1 MLKTQITGAKY
12 LSPQTNQMTNLNIA
26 VPADSKDTEFGTS
39 DILLAKDVIKLGENS
54 PQIQAIKENIDN
66 VNNTLNDVNS
76 DMQELKNKV
85 SKISTELF
93 KIVTELPEAAD
104 ADKNKIYCILT
115 INQVDNENKY
125 VEYIAIEEDNVWKW
139 EKIGEFKAEPDL
151 SGYAKLNGA
160 NFNGYVRLQG
170 GFDGAKL
177 GTYGGKY
184 LTSAIQED
192 QSPTKVYATDGSIV
206 DLSTK
211 VDNSDLSNYAKLK
224 GTNVFSG
231 NNTFTAGGNVQIS
244 FLKCDN
250 IRKTNKGYLFDLDD
264 TSRNNHTTYTN
275 DGGKA
280 DIGTE
285 ESFVF
290 TLEDGSTVTKSIRI
304 VSTTATPAT

>member
-39 DILLAKDVIKLGENS
+39 DILLAKDVVKLGENS

-66 VNNTLNDVNS
+66 VNSTLNDINS

-151 SGYAKLNGA
+151 SGYAKLSGATFTGNVITNGLRIHKDFGNMEFIGVIINNKLPRLA
-160 NFNGYVRLQG
+160 NAPFN
-170 GFDGAKL
+170 
-177 GTYGGKY
+177 T
-184 LTSAIQED
+184 
-192 QSPTKVYATDGSIV
+192 TD
-206 DLSTK
+206 
-211 VDNSDLSNYAKLK
+211 
-224 GTNVFSG
+224 VFSTGGAALNIG
-231 NNTFTAGGNVQIS
+231 NSENFI
-244 FLKCDN
+244 
-250 IRKTNKGYLFDLDD
+250 
-264 TSRNNHTTYTN
+264 
-275 DGGKA
+275 
-280 DIGTE
+280 
-285 ESFVF
+285 F
-290 TLEDGSTVTKSIRI
+290 TLEDGSTVTKSIR
-304 VSTTATPAT
+304 VLNTTTTPAT

>member
-39 DILLAKDVIKLGENS
+39 DILLAKDVVKLGENS

-66 VNNTLNDVNS
+66 VNSTLNDINS

-104 ADKNKIYCILT
+104 ADKNKIYCILA

-125 VEYIAIEEDNVWKW
+125 IEYIAIEEDNVWKW

-151 SGYAKLNGA
+151 SNYARLDEDNKFTKRV
-160 NFNGYVRLQG
+160 NFGGEIQCQGPIMSTGNGYFWSLG
-170 GFDGAKL
+170 GSSRKA
-177 GTYGGKY
+177 Y
-184 LTSAIQED
+184 
-192 QSPTKVYATDGSIV
+192 V
-206 DLSTK
+206 
-211 VDNSDLSNYAKLK
+211 SNGHL
-224 GTNVFSG
+224 
-231 NNTFTAGGNVQIS
+231 
-244 FLKCDN
+244 
-250 IRKTNKGYLFDLDD
+250 
-264 TSRNNHTTYTN
+264 
-275 DGGKA
+275 A
-280 DIGTE
+280 DIGIE

-290 TLEDGSTVTKSIRI
+290 TLEDGSTITKSIR
-304 VSTTATPAT
+304 VVNTTTTPATEMK

>member
-39 DILLAKDVIKLGENS
+39 DILLAKDIVKLGENS

-66 VNNTLNDVNS
+66 VNSTLNDVNS

-139 EKIGEFKAEPDL
+139 EKIGEFKAEP
-151 SGYAKLNGA
+151 N
-160 NFNGYVRLQG
+160 
-170 GFDGAKL
+170 
-177 GTYGGKY
+177 
-184 LTSAIQED
+184 
-192 QSPTKVYATDGSIV
+192 
-206 DLSTK
+206 
-211 VDNSDLSNYAKLK
+211 LSNYAKLSGANFTGEIKSNVCLRDTPYIWTSQQSFNKVPNTK
-224 GTNVFSG
+224 GT
-231 NNTFTAGGNVQIS
+231 IS
-244 FLKCDN
+244 N
-250 IRKTNKGYLFDLDD
+250 IGE
-264 TSRNNHTTYTN
+264 
-275 DGGKA
+275 
-280 DIGTE
+280 E

-290 TLEDGSTVTKSIRI
+290 TLEDGSTVTKSIRVI
-304 VSTTATPAT
+304 STTSQAGA

>member
-39 DILLAKDVIKLGENS
+39 DILLAKDVVKLGENS

-66 VNNTLNDVNS
+66 VNSTLNDVNS

-151 SGYAKLNGA
+151 SNYAKLNSDNDFQRPVKFGSNWIPYGYIIPTNNKYIWA
-160 NFNGYVRLQG
+160 QVNNPKQAYVSNG
-170 GFDGAKL
+170 
-177 GTYGGKY
+177 
-184 LTSAIQED
+184 
-192 QSPTKVYATDGSIV
+192 
-206 DLSTK
+206 DL
-211 VDNSDLSNYAKLK
+211 
-224 GTNVFSG
+224 
-231 NNTFTAGGNVQIS
+231 
-244 FLKCDN
+244 
-250 IRKTNKGYLFDLDD
+250 
-264 TSRNNHTTYTN
+264 
-275 DGGKA
+275 A

-290 TLEDGSTVTKSIRI
+290 TLEDGSTVTKSIR
-304 VSTTATPAT
+304 VLNTTTTPAT

>member
-39 DILLAKDVIKLGENS
+39 DILLAKDVVKLGENS

-125 VEYIAIEEDNVWKW
+125 VEYIVIEEDNVWKW

-151 SGYAKLNGA
+151 SGYAK
-160 NFNGYVRLQG
+160 R
-170 GFDGAKL
+170 
-177 GTYGGKY
+177 
-184 LTSAIQED
+184 
-192 QSPTKVYATDGSIV
+192 
-206 DLSTK
+206 
-211 VDNSDLSNYAKLK
+211 K

-231 NNTFTAGGNVQIS
+231 DNTFTAGGNVQIS

-264 TSRNNHTTYTN
+264 ASRNNHTTYTN

-285 ESFVF
+285 ELFVF
-290 TLEDGSTVTKSIRI
+290 TLEDGSTVTKSIR
-304 VSTTATPAT
+304 VVNTTATPAT

>member
-39 DILLAKDVIKLGENS
+39 DILLAKDVVKLGENS
-54 PQIQAIKENIDN
+54 PQIQAIKQNIDN
-66 VNNTLNDVNS
+66 VNSILNDVNS

-151 SGYAKLNGA
+151 SSYAKLNGA
-160 NFNGYVRLQG
+160 NFTGYVRATG
-170 GFDGAKL
+170 GFDMAKL

-184 LTSAIQED
+184 LISAMQAD
-192 QSPTKVYATDGSIV
+192 QSPTKVYTTDG
-206 DLSTK
+206 
-211 VDNSDLSNYAKLK
+211 
-224 GTNVFSG
+224 
-231 NNTFTAGGNVQIS
+231 
-244 FLKCDN
+244 N
-250 IRKTNKGYLFDLDD
+250 IT
-264 TSRNNHTTYTN
+264 
-275 DGGKA
+275 

-285 ESFVF
+285 ELFVF
-290 TLEDGSTVTKSIRI
+290 TLEDGSTVTKSIRVI
-304 VSTTATPAT
+304 STTSQAGA